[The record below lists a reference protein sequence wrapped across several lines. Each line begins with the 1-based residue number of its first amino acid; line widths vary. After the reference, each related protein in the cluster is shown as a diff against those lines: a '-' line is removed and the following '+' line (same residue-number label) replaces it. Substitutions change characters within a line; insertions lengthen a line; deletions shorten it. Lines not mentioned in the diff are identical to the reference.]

1 MLEEQAL
8 DEKVLELSLANAVI
22 NYRIFIVNLD
32 LAECALEAQD

>member
-8 DEKVLELSLANAVI
+8 DEKVLEVSLANAVVDD
-22 NYRIFIVNLD
+22 RICIANLD

>member
-8 DEKVLELSLANAVI
+8 DEKVLEVSLANVVVDYHI
-22 NYRIFIVNLD
+22 YIVNLD